1 METVWFSLFLLFSF
15 FLLFYSFLMQGKD
28 DSSDS
33 ESKSKKSDENDEEK
47 SATVNQPNENS
58 KPSGKAV
65 NVCPERLT
73 LQTELLH
80 KKVLDQSLLLAK
92 CQNKLLQCSHL
103 MIDSSIGNSSSK
115 SAFLGT
121 SDVFAASTPIP
132 AKNRCLKNDREFLSK
147 ELVESKDEADM
158 SSLNDQLT
166 ADLLRV
172 SLQWKKSEKE
182 LRNRDQQLLDLEQT
196 FIRHLNDSHVN
207 YVNLWQQYQAIQR
220 DYRRLRSEVFRDMK
234 MMQYDIYRMIVK
246 SKTVIGE
253 QVQNRLMRQLVQRI
267 CEIKP
272 EQQHPVNEDGS
283 ANEEQQHIVV
293 DSGTDKEEKK
303 NTVVVTSGDINR
315 LKSIEEQNDSLM
327 ELLKKSYS
335 TLNSALI
342 VLMDMGIEAE
352 SDDQTEVTWTWVG
365 WQGLLSSVSQAA
377 SEVKKHEKSLEERLL
392 TTMQNVS
399 EYKFANEQLESRLQ
413 NLQNENENLEKKTRE
428 LFDEN
433 NTLKSQ
439 VSEFDDERLELL
451 AKCEKL
457 VSAKEALTL
466 ECQTLQGEVK
476 KNEKMI
482 ANSNSTLADR
492 ELQLQDAMEQ
502 CSRLTLENGELKASM
517 DLLKEQAAQEHRES
531 EALRSRMQTV
541 HSELDTLKMEHQFS
555 QQQLELAE
563 SQLNSLLENK
573 LPKVDAANFVHNEVV
588 ERLDAENENLRR
600 EKRSLTKRI
609 VQLEI
614 ELKLAKNC
622 QAELINAAEQREQA
636 SSLIEADKTI
646 LDEEVADLRNKV
658 ESFALN
664 NEKLLNR
671 LSEVTESRDK
681 AEVELTIANDSVV
694 EWQQKYQDCLKELK
708 QRISVM
714 ATLRDEN
721 ENLEIV
727 NSDLQR
733 LQAELK
739 SKLNMISVEKSRS
752 EVQKN
757 QYQSNVLQLETQL
770 REAQDNHQLISQQL
784 LDCQQDNFNLERRIS
799 IADDLV
805 KQQDEALKLLIN
817 QKHQLE
823 NKNNKLEKMLSS
835 QSKECKKLQV
845 SRQLKAVKVDQGCC
859 SMENSS
865 FLLLQ
870 ETLDFVCDQCDLHFN
885 QSDKL
890 KEGVKLLVEE
900 KGRLISEYL
909 GKAASCSEM
918 ATNSNLLLVEKDQL
932 TKKVAELNDE
942 IRSLHSQNGH
952 LEEALN
958 IQKSKLGSVEL
969 KLNKCRGENLELS
982 KTIANQ
988 ETTIRSLDNR
998 LADVHNDLALAEME
1012 KQDIRTE
1019 NRKLKHQLDLIDKSL
1034 EMTKA
1039 CSRDVEKQRVDLEKQ
1054 MVNKQGELANLSG
1067 MLKISQDTEQ
1077 ELKRQLETMSSK
1089 RQQLM
1094 DKLNDYEIEMLALRT
1109 KLKKEELNSKL
1120 LREELAENN
1129 DKIAQL
1135 MDAVDKITN
1144 DRVELDKK
1152 VTTFEKEN
1160 LLHVQNV
1167 ETMKCKLRKMDQ
1179 QFAERLVELSHSH
1192 QDKVGMLENRHTKDL
1207 QQITALEKRIHQLE
1221 KELDRERSKR
1231 EMSIMRSME
1240 SLFEMPNRMTTANS
1254 TNAIFRTSSP
1264 LNAAVP
1270 FEIVDVEPDHAPTPS
1285 KK

>member
-1 METVWFSLFLLFSF
+1 LAMLHDYHFVDHCNMNINFNFHDTFAVWFSLFLLFSF

-132 AKNRCLKNDREFLSK
+132 AKNRCLTNDREFLSK

-352 SDDQTEVTWTWVG
+352 SDDQTEVTWTW
-365 WQGLLSSVSQAA
+365 
-377 SEVKKHEKSLEERLL
+377 
-392 TTMQNVS
+392 
-399 EYKFANEQLESRLQ
+399 
-413 NLQNENENLEKKTRE
+413 
-428 LFDEN
+428 
-433 NTLKSQ
+433 
-439 VSEFDDERLELL
+439 
-451 AKCEKL
+451 
-457 VSAKEALTL
+457 
-466 ECQTLQGEVK
+466 
-476 KNEKMI
+476 
-482 ANSNSTLADR
+482 
-492 ELQLQDAMEQ
+492 DAMEQ
-502 CSRLTLENGELKASM
+502 CSRLILENGELKASM

-541 HSELDTLKMEHQFS
+541 HGELDTLKMEHQYS

-588 ERLDAENENLRR
+588 DRLDAENENLRR

-646 LDEEVADLRNKV
+646 LDEE
-658 ESFALN
+658 
-664 NEKLLNR
+664 
-671 LSEVTESRDK
+671 
-681 AEVELTIANDSVV
+681 ANDSVV

-805 KQQDEALKLLIN
+805 KRQDEALKLLIN

-835 QSKECKKLQV
+835 QSKECKK
-845 SRQLKAVKVDQGCC
+845 
-859 SMENSS
+859 
-865 FLLLQ
+865 LQ

-1054 MVNKQGELANLSG
+1054 MVNMQGELASLSG

-1179 QFAERLVELSHSH
+1179 QFAERLVELSRSH

-1270 FEIVDVEPDHAPTPS
+1270 FEIVDVEPDHAPTPKFRLRVAFTSGDHFKQFSS
-1285 KK
+1285 KIVNGTR

>member
-1 METVWFSLFLLFSF
+1 LILILVWFLLFFSFLF

-47 SATVNQPNENS
+47 SASVNQPNENS
-58 KPSGKAV
+58 KPSGKAADV
-65 NVCPERLT
+65 YPERLT

-92 CQNKLLQCSHL
+92 CQNKLLQCSHRL
-103 MIDSSIGNSSSK
+103 IDSSIGNSSSK
-115 SAFLGT
+115 SPFLGT
-121 SDVFAASTPIP
+121 SDVLAASTPITT
-132 AKNRCLKNDREFLSK
+132 KDRCLKNDGEFLSK
-147 ELVESKDEADM
+147 GLVESKDEANM

-196 FIRHLNDSHVN
+196 FIRHLNDSHLN

-234 MMQYDIYRMIVK
+234 LMQYDIYRMIVK

-253 QVQNRLMRQLVQRI
+253 QAQTRLMRQLVQRI

-272 EQQHPVNEDGS
+272 EQHPVNEDRS
-283 ANEEQQHIVV
+283 AKDEQHIVV
-293 DSGTDKEEKK
+293 DSGTEKEDKK
-303 NTVVVTSGDINR
+303 NTVVITNADINR
-315 LKSIEEQNDSLM
+315 FKLIEEQNDSLM
-327 ELLKKSYS
+327 EMLKKSYS

-342 VLMDMGIEAE
+342 VLMDMKVEAE
-352 SDDQTEVTWTWVG
+352 SEDQADVTWTAVG
-365 WQGLLSSVSQAA
+365 WQALLSSVSQAA
-377 SEVKKHEKSLEERLL
+377 SEVKKHQKSLEERLL
-392 TTMQNVS
+392 TAMQSVS
-399 EYKFANEQLESRLQ
+399 EHKFVSEQLESRLQ
-413 NLQNENENLEKKTRE
+413 SLQNENNNLQKKARE

-433 NTLKSQ
+433 NTLKNR
-439 VSEFDDERLELL
+439 VSELDDEHLELL

-457 VSAKEALTL
+457 ASAKEAL
-466 ECQTLQGEVK
+466 EMQCQLLQQEVK
-476 KNEKMI
+476 NNEKVI
-482 ANSNSTLADR
+482 ASGNATLADR
-492 ELQLQDAMEQ
+492 EVQLQDAVEQ
-502 CSRLTLENGELKASM
+502 CSRLTVENNELKATV
-517 DLLKEQAAQEHRES
+517 DRLNEHAAKGHRES
-531 EALRSRMQTV
+531 EALRSRMQAV
-541 HSELDTLKMEHQFS
+541 HQELDSLKEEHQFS
-555 QQQLELAE
+555 QQQLQLAE
-563 SQLNSLLENK
+563 GRLNSLLDNK
-573 LPKVDAANFVHNEVV
+573 LPKVDSSNFVHSEVV
-588 ERLDAENENLRR
+588 DRLDAENENLRR
-600 EKRSLTKRI
+600 EKRTLTKRI
-609 VQLEI
+609 TQLEI
-614 ELKLAKNC
+614 ELKLAKSC

-646 LDEEVADLRNKV
+646 LDEEVSDLRNKV

-681 AEVELTIANDSVV
+681 AEAELAIANQNLA
-694 EWQQKYQDCLKELK
+694 EWQQKYHDCFKELK

-733 LQAELK
+733 CQAELK
-739 SKLNMISVEKSRS
+739 SRLNMTSVEKSRS

-757 QYQSNVLQLETQL
+757 QYHSNVLQLETQL
-770 REAQDNHQLISQQL
+770 REAQDNHQLLSQQL
-784 LDCQQDNFNLERRIS
+784 LDCQQDNFNLERRIAV
-799 IADDLV
+799 ADELV
-805 KQQDEALKLLIN
+805 KQQDEALKLLLN

-823 NKNNKLEKMLSS
+823 TKNGKLEKALSS
-835 QSKECKKLQV
+835 QSRECKK
-845 SRQLKAVKVDQGCC
+845 
-859 SMENSS
+859 
-865 FLLLQ
+865 LQ

-909 GKAASCSEM
+909 GKAASYSEM
-918 ATNSNLLLVEKDQL
+918 ENNWNLLLVEKDQL
-932 TKKVAELNDE
+932 GKKVSELKADVC
-942 IRSLHSQNGH
+942 SLQSQNSR
-952 LEEALN
+952 LEETLGV
-958 IQKSKLGSVEL
+958 QRSKLGSLEL

-982 KTIANQ
+982 KTISNQ
-988 ETTIRSLDNR
+988 EAAIRSLENR
-998 LADVHNDLALAEME
+998 LADAQSGLALAEME
-1012 KQDIRTE
+1012 KQDMRTE
-1019 NRKLKHQLDLIDKSL
+1019 NRKLKHQLDLVDKSL
-1034 EMTKA
+1034 EMAKA
-1039 CSRDVEKQRVDLEKQ
+1039 CSRDVEKQRDDLERR
-1054 MVNKQGELANLSG
+1054 MVSSQGELENLSG

-1077 ELKRQLETMSSK
+1077 ELKRQLEAMSCK

-1094 DKLNDYEIEMLALRT
+1094 DKLNDYEVEMLSLRT

-1120 LREELAENN
+1120 LREELVENN
-1129 DKIAQL
+1129 DKVTQL

-1167 ETMKCKLRKMDQ
+1167 EAMKCKLRKMDQ
-1179 QFAERLVELSHSH
+1179 QFAERLVDLSHSH
-1192 QDKVGMLENRHTKDL
+1192 QDKVSMLENRHTKDV

-1240 SLFEMPNRMTTANS
+1240 SLFEIPNRMTTANS
-1254 TNAIFRTSSP
+1254 TTAAFRTSSP

-1270 FEIVDVEPDHAPTPS
+1270 FDEIVDVEPDHATTPKFRLRVAFTNGDHFKQFSS
-1285 KK
+1285 KIVNGTR

>member
-1 METVWFSLFLLFSF
+1 MLHSIIIPLFLLYCNFYDNFNCALFNSHISFFLILILVWFSLFLLFSF

-58 KPSGKAV
+58 
-65 NVCPERLT
+65 
-73 LQTELLH
+73 TELLH

-196 FIRHLNDSHVN
+196 FIRHLNESHVN

-335 TLNSALI
+335 TLNSVLI

-352 SDDQTEVTWTWVG
+352 SDDQSEVTWTWVG

-439 VSEFDDERLELL
+439 VSEYDDERLELL

-502 CSRLTLENGELKASM
+502 CSRLTLENGELKASV

-541 HSELDTLKMEHQFS
+541 HGELDTLKMEHQFS

-573 LPKVDAANFVHNEVV
+573 LPQVDAANFVHNEVV
-588 ERLDAENENLRR
+588 DRLDAENENLRR

-681 AEVELTIANDSVV
+681 AEVELAIANDSVV

-739 SKLNMISVEKSRS
+739 SKLNMISVEKSRG

-799 IADDLV
+799 IADELV

-835 QSKECKKLQV
+835 QSKECKK
-845 SRQLKAVKVDQGCC
+845 
-859 SMENSS
+859 
-865 FLLLQ
+865 LQ

-1179 QFAERLVELSHSH
+1179 QFAERLVELSRSH
-1192 QDKVGMLENRHTKDL
+1192 QDKVGMLENRHAKDL

-1270 FEIVDVEPDHAPTPS
+1270 FEIADVEPDHAPTPS

>member
-1 METVWFSLFLLFSF
+1 
-15 FLLFYSFLMQGKD
+15 MQGKD

-47 SATVNQPNENS
+47 SATVNQSNENS

-196 FIRHLNDSHVN
+196 FIRHLNESHVN

-335 TLNSALI
+335 TLNSVLI

-377 SEVKKHEKSLEERLL
+377 SEVKKHEKVKDIFSLEERLL

-428 LFDEN
+428 LYNFFFKFNEN

-439 VSEFDDERLELL
+439 VGEFDDERLELL

-502 CSRLTLENGELKASM
+502 CSRLTLENGELKASV

-541 HSELDTLKMEHQFS
+541 HGELDTLKMEHQFS

-573 LPKVDAANFVHNEVV
+573 LPQVDAANFVHNEVV
-588 ERLDAENENLRR
+588 DRLDAENENLRR

-622 QAELINAAEQREQA
+622 QAELISAAEQREQA

-646 LDEEVADLRNKV
+646 LDEEIAVFIDWDI
-658 ESFALN
+658 FFPQ
-664 NEKLLNR
+664 
-671 LSEVTESRDK
+671 
-681 AEVELTIANDSVV
+681 ANDSVV

-799 IADDLV
+799 IADELV

-835 QSKECKKLQV
+835 QSKECKK
-845 SRQLKAVKVDQGCC
+845 
-859 SMENSS
+859 
-865 FLLLQ
+865 LQ

-1179 QFAERLVELSHSH
+1179 QFAERLVELSRSH
-1192 QDKVGMLENRHTKDL
+1192 QDKVGMLESRHTKDL

-1270 FEIVDVEPDHAPTPS
+1270 FEIVDVEPDHAPTPKFRLRVAFTNGDHFKQFSS
-1285 KK
+1285 KIVNGTR